1 MALARDGLIELGYA
15 PGEAEE
21 LLRGADADSAEGLIA
36 QALRT
41 ARTT

>member
-21 LLRGADADSAEGLIA
+21 LLRGAEGDSAEELLA

-41 ARTT
+41 ARTQ